1 MKALGYEIKAYKSSY
16 EYGEPLIMPCG
27 VGKRGR
33 AKAEKKAVE
42 LLATGEY
49 EAVFVDAYND
59 EEIVDEACMEFYKGG
74 KK

>member
-1 MKALGYEIKAYKSSY
+1 MKALNYEIKAYKNGSNGNNPREIY
-16 EYGEPLIMPCG
+16 CG

-42 LLATGEY
+42 LLATNEY

-59 EEIVDEACMEFYKGG
+59 EEIVDDACMEFYRRQSK
-74 KK
+74 